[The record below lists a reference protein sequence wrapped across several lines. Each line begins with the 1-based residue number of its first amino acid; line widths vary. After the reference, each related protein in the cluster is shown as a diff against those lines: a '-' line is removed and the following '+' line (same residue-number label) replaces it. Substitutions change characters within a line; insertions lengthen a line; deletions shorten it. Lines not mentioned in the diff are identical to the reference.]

1 MGPMARAFISQIKL
15 NRAGKERAMRLSRI
29 YPSVLCVVLM
39 IWGSGAKAQD
49 SVRGGSEPIVNSID
63 PSKLTY
69 DYLVDG
75 NLAQDDPG
83 NKKFKTLQAAYAAA
97 PEGSE
102 GRPTVIGI
110 EPNVYQIS
118 GSMER
123 GASMSITKNWI
134 TLLGLTNNRR
144 SVVLADNRG
153 LDEGADDDGYL
164 LDVNAT
170 GFTVR
175 NLTILNYCNCDYE
188 YPGDPGKNLKMRNPT
203 ITQAVA
209 LQASGDKHVYEN
221 VALLGRLDTMFL
233 RTTRSY
239 FKNVYIE
246 GTDDW
251 MGGGQIS
258 VWQDCELV
266 YPRGRGVMSASGVI
280 FFNCRFEATRG
291 MEFYKVEFGSAAR
304 PDALINCVVPV
315 TSPRAPVAWVRG
327 KALPRPSQYSLT
339 YHNKD
344 ASGNPAV
351 IYDDSV
357 SGPASTYS
365 RELSEE
371 EVLAYNPWNLL
382 RAAPNGRA
390 DDWDPAGVKEKYERN
405 GQGRLVFRMALTTG
419 SGSGRGG
426 RRSAGGEEASRAS
439 APSIRTGQPG
449 IAIGATVI
457 PSDASDK
464 TITWSTESDLIS
476 LSRTTGP
483 DIVVTARNTTDEAQY
498 APITAKA
505 SNGFYV
511 TAYVYVEPKFID
523 PPVVKVAP
531 KLNAPADGKVSVDY
545 TLDLGGREDQSLI
558 TWFTCDDASGANP
571 KKVAVSRG
579 NQPLNAYTLM
589 PGDVGKYLRAS
600 VEPKH
605 QVSEP
610 GPAVY
615 AMATTAIASSDIPS
629 STVSPNFRNFV
640 ETPTHTPE
648 SGLWAVQGDW
658 TIVAGDNLT
667 NGYGI
672 RAGRGVG
679 SRLGG
684 SFGLQT
690 RPSLPNAGAAR
701 GGTGVGGSSL
711 LYFKDGDFGDM
722 QVDLV
727 MTPDKTEGTVFAIPG
742 APNDS
747 GTRNGHGDIYIKY
760 DPLTRNGYS
769 LRYWRT
775 TRSAAAC
782 MYQFYKI
789 ESGVGSPLNDEQVL
803 SGVFKQNTILALKV
817 AGSTISV
824 TAHNTVDDQTLTMEG
839 TIAPN
844 RCGGAGVWSTG
855 AATIY
860 SLIKISYP

>member
-1 MGPMARAFISQIKL
+1 MKL
-15 NRAGKERAMRLSRI
+15 STK
-29 YPSVLCVVLM
+29 YPSVLSVVVLM
-39 IWGSGAKAQD
+39 IWGSCTKAQD
-49 SVRGGSEPIVNSID
+49 NVRAGSEPIVTSID

-75 NLAQDDPG
+75 NLTQDDPA

-97 PEGSE
+97 PEGTE
-102 GRPTVIGI
+102 AKPTIIGI
-110 EPNVYQIS
+110 MPNVYQIP
-118 GSMER
+118 GSMEP
-123 GASMSITKNWI
+123 GPSMSITKNWI
-134 TLLGLTNNRR
+134 TFLGLTNNRR

-188 YPGDPGKNLKMRNPT
+188 YPGDPAKNLKMRNPT

-221 VALLGRLDTMFL
+221 VAILGRLDTMFL
-233 RTTRSY
+233 RTARSY

-266 YPRGRGVMSASGVI
+266 YPTGRGVMSASGVV
-280 FFNCRFEATRG
+280 FFNCKFEATRG
-291 MEFYKVEFGSAAR
+291 MQFYKVEFGSAAR

-327 KALPRPSQYSLT
+327 KAAPRPSQYSLT
-339 YHNKD
+339 YQNKD
-344 ASGNPAV
+344 ADGNPAV

-357 SGPASTYS
+357 SAPTFTYS
-365 RELSEE
+365 REFSEQE
-371 EVLAYNPWNLL
+371 LQAYNPWNLL
-382 RAAPNGRA
+382 RAAPNAPA
-390 DDWDPAGVKEKYERN
+390 DDWDPAGVREKYEST
-405 GQGRLVFRMALTTG
+405 GQGPLVFRMALTMG
-419 SGSGRGG
+419 SPSNRGSRFG
-426 RRSAGGEEASRAS
+426 AGASP
-439 APSIRTGQPG
+439 APAPRIRTGGPG
-449 IAIGATVI
+449 VTIGATVT
-457 PSDASDK
+457 PKDAANK
-464 TITWSTESDLIS
+464 TITWSTKSDLIS

-483 DIVVTARNTTDEAQY
+483 NIVVTGRNTTEDAQY
-498 APITAKA
+498 AAITAKA

-511 TAYVYVEPKFID
+511 TAYVYVEPKFVD
-523 PPVVKVAP
+523 PPAVTVAP
-531 KLNAPADGKVSVDY
+531 KLSAPADGKVGVDY

-558 TWFTCDDASGANP
+558 TWSTCDDASGANP

-579 NQPLNAYTLM
+579 NQPLKAYTLM
-589 PGDVGKYLRAS
+589 PGDIGKYLRAS

-615 AMATTAIASSDIPS
+615 AMAATAIASSDIPS

-640 ETPTHTPE
+640 EAPTSAPV

-672 RAGRGVG
+672 RAGRAGG
-679 SRLGG
+679 PRLAG

-690 RPSLPNAGAAR
+690 PATLPTSGAAR
-701 GGTGVGGSSL
+701 GGTGSGGSSL
-711 LYFKDGDFGDM
+711 LYFKDGDSGDM

-727 MTPDKTEGTVFAIPG
+727 MTPDKTEGTVFAVPG
-742 APNDS
+742 APTDT

-760 DPLTRNGYS
+760 DPRTGNGYS

-789 ESGVGSPLNDEQVL
+789 EDGVGSPLNTEQLL
-803 SGVFKQNTILALKV
+803 SGVFKQNTFLTLKV
-817 AGSTISV
+817 TGSTISM
-824 TAHNTVDDQTLTMEG
+824 TAHNTVDDQTLNMEG
-839 TIAPN
+839 TITPN
-844 RCGGAGVWSTG
+844 HFGGAGVWSTG
-855 AATIY
+855 AATTY